1 MDGPSLGGVARLSCA
16 AELKGAVNVKKKYSW
31 KDKFLHWFDEQ
42 MSRGSLGLLKLLT
55 IVTLITALT
64 VAVIILADGAELTAR
79 MVSR

>member
-1 MDGPSLGGVARLSCA
+1 M
-16 AELKGAVNVKKKYSW
+16 KKKYSW

-64 VAVIILADGAELTAR
+64 VAVI
-79 MVSR
+79 M